1 MEINK
6 NLSEVNS
13 KYNPFTWIVGEPEI
27 GEGTWIGAFTVIDG
41 SGGLKIGK
49 KCDISSGVQIYS
61 HSSVRRCV
69 SSRKFEA
76 VETESTVIGDN
87 VFIGANSTILMGVT
101 IGNSSVVGAG
111 SLVNSSIPS
120 MKVYAGIPAVEIGDV
135 VINGSQVDFI
145 YHQ

>member
-1 MEINK
+1 MEISK
-6 NLSEVNS
+6 NSSEVNS
-13 KYNPFTWIVGEPEI
+13 KYNPFTWIIGNPEI

-49 KCDISSGVQIYS
+49 MCDISSGVQIYS
-61 HSSVRRCV
+61 HSSARRCV
-69 SSRKFEA
+69 SSRKFNS
-76 VETESTVIGDN
+76 VETQSTVIGDN

-101 IGNSSVVGAG
+101 IGNSSVIGAG

-135 VINGSQVDFI
+135 VINGAKVDFI

>member
-1 MEINK
+1 MEISK
-6 NLSEVNS
+6 NFSEVSS

-27 GEGTWIGAFTVIDG
+27 GDGTWIGAFTVIDG
-41 SGGLKIGK
+41 SGGLTIGK
-49 KCDISSGVQIYS
+49 MCDISSGVQIYS

-76 VETESTVIGDN
+76 VETQPTVIGDN

-101 IGNSSVVGAG
+101 IGSSSVIGAG
-111 SLVNSSIPS
+111 SVVNSSIPS

-135 VINGSQVDFI
+135 VIKGGQVDFI
-145 YHQ
+145 YH